1 MSEDKDSP
9 GAAMKEPVL
18 TIKPLKY
25 LYQVLFILSAI
36 ANLVFAVINYQQKT
50 RLSELEIEKRTA
62 ENRVLAAEHRPS
74 FSIFRLIY
82 EINTFDKF
90 VRSGDQP
97 PFLDGNRTYRILDN
111 DVYREAKSDLDAIQ
125 KRNRVNSR
133 LTFLAIANTH
143 DVTAYAVTAA
153 SAEGTKY
160 RLGDLEGHSAILIPL
175 VYEKNDRTTKSI
187 KIGTDDL
194 SKIAYRDESADKEA
208 GRELAVPPPA
218 NLTWTPLLNDSVVGR
233 ASAAQADDGRLN
245 DLIPKDNDK

>member
-1 MSEDKDSP
+1 MGEDKESP
-9 GAAMKEPVL
+9 GTEMKEPTL

-25 LYQVLFILSAI
+25 LYQVLFVLSAI
-36 ANLVFAVINYQQKT
+36 ANLVFVVINSQQKSK
-50 RLSELEIEKRTA
+50 LSELEIEKRTA
-62 ENRVLAAEHRPS
+62 ENRVLAAEHRPA

-97 PFLDGNRTYRILDN
+97 PFLDGNRTYRILEN
-111 DVYREAKSDLDAIQ
+111 DVYREAKSDLDA
-125 KRNRVNSR
+125 KRSRVNSR

-153 SAEGTKY
+153 NTGGIKY
-160 RLGDLEGHSAILIPL
+160 KLGDLEGHSAVLIPL
-175 VYEKNDRTTKSI
+175 LYEESDKSAKSV

-233 ASAAQADDGRLN
+233 ASAAQADDDRLN
-245 DLIPKDNDK
+245 DLIPKNQEK